1 MKEPAIKENHLFTKA
16 YTGGRKHV
24 DRNVVVYVLKDRAAY
39 RIAKG
44 RREGDRVNRLG
55 ISVRKNVGG
64 AVERNRAKR
73 VIRAAYR
80 EALKEIRIKTGNLI
94 VIVARPRI
102 VTAKSTVIKEELKE
116 SFKKLELSL

>member
-1 MKEPAIKENHLFTKA
+1 MKEPAIRENHLYAKA
-16 YTGGRKHV
+16 YSGGRKCV
-24 DRNVVVYVLKDRAAY
+24 RKNVVVYVLRDRAAY
-39 RIAKG
+39 RIAKA

-80 EALKEIRIKTGNLI
+80 DALRECEIKTGNLI

-102 VTAKSTVIKEELKE
+102 LTVKSTVVKEELIGAFRE
-116 SFKKLELSL
+116 LELKK

>member
-24 DRNVVVYVLKDRAAY
+24 SRNVVVYVLRDKAAY
-39 RIAKG
+39 RIAKA

-80 EALKEIRIKTGNLI
+80 EVCARCPVKTGNLI

-102 VTAKSTVIKEELKE
+102 VTEKSTVIKEELKKA
-116 SFKKLELSL
+116 FTKLELIP

>member
-24 DRNVVVYVLKDRAAY
+24 ARNVVVYVLKDKAAY

-44 RREGDRVNRLG
+44 RREGDRINRLG

-80 EALKEIRIKTGNLI
+80 ELSKDTLLKTGNLI

-102 VTAKSTVIKEELKE
+102 VTAKSTVIKNELKE
-116 SFKKLELSL
+116 AFTKLELTK

>member
-24 DRNVVVYVLKDRAAY
+24 SRNVVVYVLRDKAAY
-39 RIAKG
+39 RIAKA
-44 RREGDRVNRLG
+44 RREGDKVNRLG

-80 EALKEIRIKTGNLI
+80 EVCAECPVKTGNLI

-102 VTAKSTVIKEELKE
+102 VTEKSTVIKEELKKA
-116 SFKKLELSL
+116 FTKLELIP

>member
-24 DRNVVVYVLKDRAAY
+24 SRNVVVYVLRDKAAY
-39 RIAKG
+39 RIAKA

-80 EALKEIRIKTGNLI
+80 EVCAQGQIKTGNLI

-102 VTAKSTVIKEELKE
+102 VTEKSTVIKEELKKA
-116 SFKKLELSL
+116 FTKLELIP

>member
-1 MKEPAIKENHLFTKA
+1 MKEPAICENHLFIKA
-16 YTGGRKHV
+16 YSGGKKSV
-24 DRNVVVYVLKDRAAY
+24 GKNVVVYVLRDRAAY
-39 RIAKG
+39 RIAKA
-44 RREGDRVNRLG
+44 RREGDKVNRLG

-80 EALKEIRIKTGNLI
+80 ECLRECRIKTGNLI

-102 VTAKSTVIKEELKE
+102 VTEKSTVIKEELKKA
-116 SFKKLELSL
+116 FKQLELTV

>member
-24 DRNVVVYVLKDRAAY
+24 ARNVVVYVLRDKAAY
-39 RIAKG
+39 RIAKA

-73 VIRAAYR
+73 IIRAAYR
-80 EALKEIRIKTGNLI
+80 EAVAECQIKTGNLI

-102 VTAKSTVIKEELKE
+102 VTEKSTVIKEELKKAFE
-116 SFKKLELSL
+116 KLELII

>member
-1 MKEPAIKENHLFTKA
+1 MKEPAIKENHLYAKA
-16 YTGGRKHV
+16 FNGGRKSV
-24 DRNVVVYVLKDRAAY
+24 RRNVVVYVLKDRAAY
-39 RIAKG
+39 RIAKA
-44 RREGDRVNRLG
+44 RRDGDRVNRLG

-80 EALKEIRIKTGNLI
+80 DALCECEIKTGNLI

-102 VTAKSTVIKEELKE
+102 VTENSRVVKEELICA
-116 SFKKLELSL
+116 FRQLELTK